1 MKDKGEKKM
10 ANKEKSFNTKLYAVI
25 TFIAIAVFLSLT
37 CVLTFKAR
45 YTAFH
50 PEELAR
56 TYVDTIVQTGDGY
69 NAYKNTLASKS
80 SKYGDFI
87 RKYYINPAV
96 YRDTDFEIGGSTD
109 GLTGYNDDTF
119 KGEKT
124 LNDDGTLS
132 GQLTEKMYA
141 YYVQLVEE
149 YGWDDYASV
158 YSSYIAKLTETRE
171 EIFGDKYFTDEIF
184 FTAFEANVSEY
195 GDSLTGTQDVFD
207 ENTGVQ
213 LSSKSTGVYQTAY
226 GEDYKFTCVADEV
239 KTVDADEYKKA
250 ANTQIFETYGV
261 STDDISEVQSVKVKV
276 STENG
281 EEVASLDVTVVKI
294 GMSWY
299 VDNTV
304 TDTAVLYNFYK

>member
-1 MKDKGEKKM
+1 M
-10 ANKEKSFNTKLYAVI
+10 ADKEKSFNTKLYAVVA
-25 TFIAIAVFLSLT
+25 FLAIAVFLALT
-37 CVLTFKAR
+37 CVFTFKAR

-96 YRDTDFEIGGSTD
+96 YRDTDFEIGGNTD
-109 GLTGYNDDTF
+109 SLTGYNDDSF

-141 YYVQLVEE
+141 YYVELIEE
-149 YGWDDYASV
+149 FGWDDYDAV
-158 YSSYIAKLTETRE
+158 YSLYIEKLTETRE
-171 EIFGDKYFTDEIF
+171 EIFSDKYFTDEIF
-184 FTAFEANVSEY
+184 FTSFEANVAQY
-195 GDSLTGTQDVFD
+195 GDSLTGTEDVFD

-213 LSSKSTGVYQTAY
+213 LSSKTTGVYQTAY

-239 KTVDADEYKKA
+239 KTVNVDEYKAA
-250 ANTQIFETYGV
+250 ANTEVFETYGV
-261 STDDISEVQSVKVKV
+261 STDDISDVQTITVKVN
-276 STENG
+276 TEDK
-281 EEVASLDVTVVKI
+281 EVAEINVTVVKI